1 MIVEGERKDVRL
13 MKKANELLG
22 LDNHSIVS
30 YNTNIYELYERLLGD
45 IKKDS
50 LEENNIACIDPDLD
64 LLQVLKEREHEK
76 EKLEILNGDYT
87 DIVLIFDF
95 DPQDNRYKKDV
106 LLALLEFFTESTDK
120 GRLYINYPM
129 VEGLYHLRKLPDYS
143 FKNRK
148 VTKDELVLH
157 KYKSRVNNESMYS
170 QFSQYNTD
178 VLSDIIKENLRK
190 MNHVLTSHYC
200 LKTVECDYQTL
211 KQVAIEQTKMWDTD
225 NECYVLGTCLF
236 YYLENYPK
244 MIMN

>member
-129 VEGLYHLRKLPDYS
+129 VEGLYHFRKLPDYS

-157 KYKSRVNNESMYS
+157 KYN
-170 QFSQYNTD
+170 
-178 VLSDIIKENLRK
+178 
-190 MNHVLTSHYC
+190 
-200 LKTVECDYQTL
+200 
-211 KQVAIEQTKMWDTD
+211 
-225 NECYVLGTCLF
+225 
-236 YYLENYPK
+236 
-244 MIMN
+244 